1 MFGAAL
7 RCGLCLLV
15 MVSVVLG
22 GCSTPGPSA
31 QPNLVG
37 IGPGTG
43 PAALAYSPDGALL
56 VDFRRFYNELVV
68 QDARTLEAR
77 HRIKGRDAPTA
88 GAFASISFTPD
99 GRTVAVAG
107 LDDQLTVWNVA
118 QWTELRRFPETRGVT
133 GAVIFPD
140 GRMVAAAGPDDFAR
154 LWDVESGVEVGRL
167 AGHAGALTS
176 IALSPDAKTLA
187 TGSMDRTVRLWNVES
202 RELIATLEGH
212 VAPIMSLSFSPDG
225 KALASTAACFDV
237 RLWQAREV
245 DRAATPLIDPGSETA
260 ARRSG
265 LIANRAAIF
274 LLTLPIFPLGLSVMP
289 AGVDYLNPAFVCPIA
304 YSPDGRMLAML
315 HHLEDS
321 ATAKAYKIEVY
332 DPAVQSRISTYA
344 GAFFGGFSGALAFSP
359 DGTTL
364 AMGGITKVIFL
375 DPRTGEERR
384 RQ

>member
-1 MFGAAL
+1 MSRIAL
-7 RCGLCLLV
+7 RCSLCLLV
-15 MVSVVLG
+15 VVSVVLG

-31 QPNLVG
+31 QPNLVRV
-37 IGPGTG
+37 GPGIG
-43 PAALAYSPDGALL
+43 PAALAYTPDGALL
-56 VDFRRFYNELVV
+56 VDFRPFYNELVV
-68 QDARTLEAR
+68 QDAKTLEAR

-88 GAFASISFTPD
+88 GAFSTISFTPD

-133 GAVIFPD
+133 GAVMFPD
-140 GRMVAAAGPDDFAR
+140 GRMAATAGPDNFAR

-245 DRAATPLIDPGSETA
+245 DRAATPLIDPGSEAA

-265 LIANRAAIF
+265 DIAAQAAILVF
-274 LLTLPIFPLGLSVMP
+274 SFPVFPLNVLLMH
-289 AGVDYLNPAFVCPIA
+289 GVDYLNPAFVCPIA
-304 YSPDGRMLAML
+304 YSPDGRMLAMI
-315 HHLEDS
+315 HHLEDLS
-321 ATAKAYKIEVY
+321 SAKAYKIEVY
-332 DPAVQSRISTYA
+332 DPAAQRRLSTYA
-344 GAFFGGFSGALAFSP
+344 GAFFGGISGALAFSP

-364 AMGGITKVIFL
+364 AMGGISKVILL
-375 DPRTGEERR
+375 DPRTGEERQR
-384 RQ
+384 